1 MTKEL
6 KIKLQQEYDA
16 MYPKFDFVEFF
27 GTIAVGV
34 GFIVLTYLWFT
45 IL

>member
-6 KIKLQQEYDA
+6 KTKLQQQYDA

-27 GTIAVGV
+27 GTIAVGI